1 MQKQK
6 LAIPGILIGC
16 VVFGLGSLIVAHV
29 PVGAYA
35 IAFWR
40 LLIAAIIFFILAKLF
55 KQPFPKSKQ
64 TIRYGLLAGVFLAFD
79 LGLWHESVYAV
90 GPAIS
95 TLLNSLQIFF
105 LAAIGF
111 FYFKEKQ
118 SAVQLFS
125 LVLAVIGVYLIT
137 GSEFQHNDNAL
148 WGFVSG
154 VASSLLLALSMVYIR
169 KTHEAE
175 PCAIF
180 PLMLLVSVGGIL
192 ALIIPSLLFN
202 FDNLYPTTALDWF
215 WVFVYGA
222 VMQCF
227 AWGMI
232 AYSVPLLSLAVTGL
246 LLLSEP
252 IAALVIDYSVL
263 DKPINLIQWGGAAIT
278 MFAIYLGSVF
288 SRPKKSKIRSLKG
301 QNKG

>member
-1 MQKQK
+1 M
-6 LAIPGILIGC
+6 
-16 VVFGLGSLIVAHV
+16 
-29 PVGAYA
+29 
-35 IAFWR
+35 
-40 LLIAAIIFFILAKLF
+40 
-55 KQPFPKSKQ
+55 
-64 TIRYGLLAGVFLAFD
+64 
-79 LGLWHESVYAV
+79 YAV
-90 GPAIS
+90 GPGIS

-154 VASSLLLALSMVYIR
+154 VVSSLLLALSMVYIR

-278 MFAIYLGSVF
+278 MFAIYLGSV
-288 SRPKKSKIRSLKG
+288 SSQPKKSKIRSLKG